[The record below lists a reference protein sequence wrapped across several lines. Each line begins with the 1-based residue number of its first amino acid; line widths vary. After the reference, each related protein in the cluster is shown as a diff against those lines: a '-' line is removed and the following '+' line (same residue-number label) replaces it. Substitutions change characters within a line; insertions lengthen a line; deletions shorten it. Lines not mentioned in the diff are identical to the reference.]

1 MCHSAILSHSAVK
14 MRAHR
19 AVRAVASA
27 ELSIGSIRSCAS
39 RPRFLCLNAPRA
51 SVLYAPKRGQEAKR
65 HFSRT
70 ITVASGA
77 AEAVLKQA
85 AADPSALTQEAI
97 IQNLDQVERGRLS
110 RIRNIGI
117 AVRHGSRVDR
127 LRD

>member
-1 MCHSAILSHSAVK
+1 VRVKSQQLSQIAIN

-27 ELSIGSIRSCAS
+27 ESSIGSIRGCAS

-51 SVLYAPKRGQEAKR
+51 SVLSASRRGQEAKR
-65 HFSRT
+65 HFSQST
-70 ITVASGA
+70 IVAAGA

-85 AADPSALTQEAI
+85 AADPSSLTQETI
-97 IQNLDQVERGRLS
+97 IQNLDQVERGRLA

-117 AVRHGSRVDR
+117 AVR
-127 LRD
+127 